1 MSKDGAIE
9 RIKCSFSLLDEGR
22 KYTGNHRK
30 YVIENAR
37 EICYAPETREK
48 IKLREAL
55 GYYGHGGRQIAGRM
69 DLSEVQAVTLPGGTE
84 QVITNIPSNVTVQF
98 DIDKDGTVT
107 HSQDVLDSDT
117 GRIVQGLNKSHV
129 GGFSW
134 ACPGEDGGATG
145 KTKLTG
151 FSGFDYVLNPG
162 FAYNRGYVLESA
174 GEADQLIYEAVNAVV
189 RDEKKARAIAD
200 SWRLDVPDLR
210 EALFES
216 EGDLADA
223 EIKRH
228 ELEKTCDRLTSEK
241 SELVLKNT
249 RMSDELAGMQRRFD
263 AATASL
269 LARQTALK
277 NEIEN
282 SNRNLRAV
290 VEGLRAS
297 APFFIP
303 ENAMHGLMEGDF
315 SKARAI
321 FEQAKHMALTQYPI
335 PGADEHRPHAT
346 VPAHPVDR
354 DGDKRA
360 FGSPEWG
367 WNTEV

>member
-162 FAYNRGYVLESA
+162 FAYNRGYVRRAPER
-174 GEADQLIYEAVNAVV
+174 LISLST
-189 RDEKKARAIAD
+189 RPSMLLLGPGRKPG
-200 SWRLDVPDLR
+200 RLLT
-210 EALFES
+210 A
-216 EGDLADA
+216 GDLTFR
-223 EIKRH
+223 ICVRP
-228 ELEKTCDRLTSEK
+228 C
-241 SELVLKNT
+241 
-249 RMSDELAGMQRRFD
+249 
-263 AATASL
+263 
-269 LARQTALK
+269 
-277 NEIEN
+277 
-282 SNRNLRAV
+282 LRAR
-290 VEGLRAS
+290 ETL
-297 APFFIP
+297 PTP
-303 ENAMHGLMEGDF
+303 
-315 SKARAI
+315 K
-321 FEQAKHMALTQYPI
+321 
-335 PGADEHRPHAT
+335 
-346 VPAHPVDR
+346 
-354 DGDKRA
+354 
-360 FGSPEWG
+360 
-367 WNTEV
+367 

>member
-269 LARQTALK
+269 LARQTELK
-277 NEIEN
+277 RRMED
-282 SNRNLRAV
+282 SDRNLRAV
-290 VEGLRAS
+290 LEGLRTS

-303 ENAMHGLMEGDF
+303 EKAMHGMLEGDF

-321 FEQAKHMALTQYPI
+321 FEQARHMDLSQFPL
-335 PGADEHRPHAT
+335 PGAEERRERSI
-346 VPAHPVDR
+346 VPATPVG
-354 DGDKRA
+354 GDEKIKK
-360 FGSPEWG
+360 FGTPEWG